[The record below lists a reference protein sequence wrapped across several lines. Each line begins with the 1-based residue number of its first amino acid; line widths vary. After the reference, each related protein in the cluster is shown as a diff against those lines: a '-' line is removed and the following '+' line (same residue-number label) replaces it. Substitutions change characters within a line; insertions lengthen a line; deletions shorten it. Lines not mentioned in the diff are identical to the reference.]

1 MDLNHTFTVN
11 QPIAETWVV
20 LTDLERIA
28 PCLAGAELH
37 EVHGDVFKGG
47 VKIKVGPI
55 VAQFKGEAQFVELD
69 NVNFRAHLKASGRD
83 IGGKGN
89 ASATITAQLTP
100 ITPTSTSVNV
110 VTDLAITGK
119 VAQFGRGALADI
131 SEKLIAQ
138 FADNLNALID
148 REGGA
153 PAPSASAPVADAT
166 SAKAPTTKTPMT
178 KAPSTKS
185 PATGQVTDASAD
197 EPKIRKIEGPAAE
210 PLNLQ
215 SVAGGAMLKRLLPIA
230 GAILGVLLFIVRPLR
245 RRRHRES

>member
-28 PCLAGAELH
+28 PCLAGAELQ

-69 NVNFRAHLKASGRD
+69 EVNFRAHLKASGRD

-89 ASATITAQLTP
+89 ASATITAQLTS

-153 PAPSASAPVADAT
+153 PAPSASAPAT
-166 SAKAPTTKTPMT
+166 AASATET
-178 KAPSTKS
+178 PSTGK
-185 PATGQVTDASAD
+185 VTDPSAE

-215 SVAGGAMLKRLLPIA
+215 SVAGGAVMKRLLPVA

-245 RRRHRES
+245 RRRNRES

>member
-69 NVNFRAHLKASGRD
+69 TVNFRAHLKASGRD

-89 ASATITAQLTP
+89 ASATITAQLTA
-100 ITPTSTSVNV
+100 ITPTNTSVNV

-148 REGGA
+148 REGGT
-153 PAPSASAPVADAT
+153 PAPSASAPVTDAP
-166 SAKAPTTKTPMT
+166 SSKAPT
-178 KAPSTKS
+178 A
-185 PATGQVTDASAD
+185 GQVTDASAD

-215 SVAGGAMLKRLLPIA
+215 SVAGGAMMKRLLPIA
-230 GAILGVLLFIVRPLR
+230 GVILGILLFIVRPFR
-245 RRRHRES
+245 RRRNRES

>member
-148 REGGA
+148 REGGV
-153 PAPSASAPVADAT
+153 PAPSASAPVADAP
-166 SAKAPTTKTPMT
+166 STKTP
-178 KAPSTKS
+178 STGK
-185 PATGQVTDASAD
+185 VTDASHE

-215 SVAGGAMLKRLLPIA
+215 SVAGGAMMKRLLPIA
-230 GAILGVLLFIVRPLR
+230 GAILGVLLFIVRPFR
-245 RRRHRES
+245 RRRRNRES

>member
-69 NVNFRAHLKASGRD
+69 AVNFRAHLKASGRD

-148 REGGA
+148 REGCA
-153 PAPSASAPVADAT
+153 PAPSASAPVTAT
-166 SAKAPTTKTPMT
+166 SATET
-178 KAPSTKS
+178 PSTGK
-185 PATGQVTDASAD
+185 VTDASAE

-215 SVAGGAMLKRLLPIA
+215 SVAGGAMMKRLLPIA

-245 RRRHRES
+245 RRRNRES

>member
-166 SAKAPTTKTPMT
+166 SAKAPTTKTPTT

-185 PATGQVTDASAD
+185 PATGKVTDASAD

>member
-11 QPIAETWVV
+11 QPITETWVV

-69 NVNFRAHLKASGRD
+69 TVNFRAHLKASGRD

-89 ASATITAQLTP
+89 ASATITAQLTA

-148 REGGA
+148 REGGTA
-153 PAPSASAPVADAT
+153 VPSASAPVTD
-166 SAKAPTTKTPMT
+166 SPSIKVPT
-178 KAPSTKS
+178 
-185 PATGQVTDASAD
+185 TGQVTDAAAD

-215 SVAGGAMLKRLLPIA
+215 SVAGGAMMKRLLPIA
-230 GAILGVLLFIVRPLR
+230 GVILGVLLFIVRPFR
-245 RRRHRES
+245 RRRNRES

>member
-69 NVNFRAHLKASGRD
+69 AVNFRAHLKASGRD

-89 ASATITAQLTP
+89 ASATITAQLTA

-148 REGGA
+148 GEGGA
-153 PAPSASAPVADAT
+153 PAPSASAPVAG
-166 SAKAPTTKTPMT
+166 SSSTKTPT
-178 KAPSTKS
+178 
-185 PATGQVTDASAD
+185 TGQVTDASAD

-230 GAILGVLLFIVRPLR
+230 GAILGILLFIVRPFR
-245 RRRHRES
+245 RRRNRES

>member
-69 NVNFRAHLKASGRD
+69 AVNFRAHLKASGRD

-89 ASATITAQLTP
+89 ASATITAQLTSL
-100 ITPTSTSVNV
+100 TPTSTSVNV

-153 PAPSASAPVADAT
+153 PAPSASAPVTAT
-166 SAKAPTTKTPMT
+166 SATET
-178 KAPSTKS
+178 PSTGK
-185 PATGQVTDASAD
+185 VTDASAE

-215 SVAGGAMLKRLLPIA
+215 SVAGGAMMKRLLPIA

-245 RRRHRES
+245 RRRNRES

>member
-69 NVNFRAHLKASGRD
+69 TVNFRAHLKASGRD

-89 ASATITAQLTP
+89 ASATITAQLTA

-148 REGGA
+148 REGGT
-153 PAPSASAPVADAT
+153 PAPSASAPVTDAP
-166 SAKAPTTKTPMT
+166 SSKAPT
-178 KAPSTKS
+178 A
-185 PATGQVTDASAD
+185 GQVTDASAD

-215 SVAGGAMLKRLLPIA
+215 SVAGGAMMKRLLPIA
-230 GAILGVLLFIVRPLR
+230 GVILGILLFIVRPFR
-245 RRRHRES
+245 RRRNRES

>member
-153 PAPSASAPVADAT
+153 PAPSASAPIAEAT
-166 SAKAPTTKTPMT
+166 TT
-178 KAPSTKS
+178 KAPSTGK
-185 PATGQVTDASAD
+185 VTDASAD

-230 GAILGVLLFIVRPLR
+230 GAILGVLLFIVRPFR
-245 RRRHRES
+245 RRRNRES

>member
-69 NVNFRAHLKASGRD
+69 AVNFRAHLKASGRD

-89 ASATITAQLTP
+89 ASATITAQLTSL
-100 ITPTSTSVNV
+100 TPTSTSVNV

-153 PAPSASAPVADAT
+153 PAPSASAQVTAT
-166 SAKAPTTKTPMT
+166 SATET
-178 KAPSTKS
+178 PSTVK
-185 PATGQVTDASAD
+185 VTEASAE

-215 SVAGGAMLKRLLPIA
+215 SVAGGAMMKRLLPIA

-245 RRRHRES
+245 RRRNRES

>member
-100 ITPTSTSVNV
+100 ITPASTSVNV

-153 PAPSASAPVADAT
+153 PAPSASAPIAEAT
-166 SAKAPTTKTPMT
+166 TT
-178 KAPSTKS
+178 KAPSTGK
-185 PATGQVTDASAD
+185 VTDASAD

-230 GAILGVLLFIVRPLR
+230 GAILGVLLFIVRPFR
-245 RRRHRES
+245 RRRNRES

>member
-11 QPIAETWVV
+11 QPVAETWVV

-69 NVNFRAHLKASGRD
+69 TVNFRAHLKASGRD

-89 ASATITAQLTP
+89 ASATITAQLTA

-153 PAPSASAPVADAT
+153 PAPSASAPVTD
-166 SAKAPTTKTPMT
+166 
-178 KAPSTKS
+178 APSSKVPT
-185 PATGQVTDASAD
+185 AGQVTDASAG

-215 SVAGGAMLKRLLPIA
+215 SVAGGAMMKRLLPVA
-230 GAILGVLLFIVRPLR
+230 GAILGIFLFIVRPFR
-245 RRRHRES
+245 RRRNRES

>member
-28 PCLAGAELH
+28 PCLAGAELQ

-69 NVNFRAHLKASGRD
+69 AVSFRAHLKASGRD

-89 ASATITAQLTP
+89 ASATITAQLTS

-148 REGGA
+148 REG
-153 PAPSASAPVADAT
+153 VAAT
-166 SAKAPTTKTPMT
+166 SATET
-178 KAPSTKS
+178 PSTGK
-185 PATGQVTDASAD
+185 VTDAPAE

-215 SVAGGAMLKRLLPIA
+215 SVAGGAMMKRLLPVA

-245 RRRHRES
+245 RRRNRES

>member
-69 NVNFRAHLKASGRD
+69 TVNFRAHLKASGRD

-89 ASATITAQLTP
+89 ASATITAQLTA

-148 REGGA
+148 REGGT
-153 PAPSASAPVADAT
+153 PAPSASAPVTD
-166 SAKAPTTKTPMT
+166 
-178 KAPSTKS
+178 APSSK
-185 PATGQVTDASAD
+185 ATTAGQVTDASAD

-215 SVAGGAMLKRLLPIA
+215 SVAGGAMMKRLLPIA
-230 GAILGVLLFIVRPLR
+230 GVILGILLFIVRPFR
-245 RRRHRES
+245 RRRNRES

>member
-69 NVNFRAHLKASGRD
+69 TVNFRAHLKASGRD

-89 ASATITAQLTP
+89 ASATITAQLTA

-148 REGGA
+148 REGGT
-153 PAPSASAPVADAT
+153 PAPSASAPVTDAP
-166 SAKAPTTKTPMT
+166 SSKAPT
-178 KAPSTKS
+178 A
-185 PATGQVTDASAD
+185 GQVTDASAD

-215 SVAGGAMLKRLLPIA
+215 SVAGGAMMKRLLPIA
-230 GAILGVLLFIVRPLR
+230 GVILGILLFVVRPF

>member
-11 QPIAETWVV
+11 QPVAETWVV

-69 NVNFRAHLKASGRD
+69 TVNFRAHLKASGRD

-89 ASATITAQLTP
+89 ASATITAQLTA

-148 REGGA
+148 REGGT
-153 PAPSASAPVADAT
+153 PAPSASAPVTDAP
-166 SAKAPTTKTPMT
+166 SSKAPT
-178 KAPSTKS
+178 A
-185 PATGQVTDASAD
+185 GQVTDASAD

-215 SVAGGAMLKRLLPIA
+215 SVAGGAMMKRLLPIA
-230 GAILGVLLFIVRPLR
+230 GVILGILLFIVRPFR
-245 RRRHRES
+245 RRRNRES

>member
-100 ITPTSTSVNV
+100 ITPASTSVNV

-153 PAPSASAPVADAT
+153 PAPSASAPVTAT
-166 SAKAPTTKTPMT
+166 SATET
-178 KAPSTKS
+178 PSTGK
-185 PATGQVTDASAD
+185 VTDASAE

-215 SVAGGAMLKRLLPIA
+215 SVAGGAMMKRLLPIA

-245 RRRHRES
+245 RRRNRES